1 MKGSHPKVTV
11 VGSLVM
17 DLVFRVGH
25 RPKPGETL
33 LGQEFG
39 MFLGGKGFNQAVACR
54 RLGAETVL
62 VGKVGRDRF
71 GDMFIRKLHAEGMAT
86 RFVHHDDEL
95 GTGVASP
102 TVFPDGNNSI
112 VAVPRAN
119 LALTPEDIDAAEKPI
134 SESDIL
140 MLQFE
145 ANPEASKHAA
155 DIAQRYDTKV
165 LLDPA
170 PVHAECE
177 DIDWPTD
184 YLVPNEVEANMLA
197 ECNSPEEW
205 ARELYNEDLSAVVIS
220 RGRAGALVIDGT
232 GTRDF
237 PGYLIEVIDTTGA
250 GDAFRAGLAVQLAS
264 GRPVDEAV
272 RFANGCGA
280 LACTRMGTEPSMPTA
295 SDAEEFM
302 SQHRPEPVEAER

>member
-39 MFLGGKGFNQAVACR
+39 MFLGGKGFNQAVGCR
-54 RLGAETVL
+54 RLGAEVVL
-62 VGKVGRDRF
+62 VGRVGRDSF
-71 GDMFIRKLHAEGMAT
+71 GDRFIKKLHAEGMAT
-86 RFVHHDDEL
+86 RFVNYDEEL

-112 VAVPRAN
+112 VGIPRAN
-119 LALTPEDIDAAEKPI
+119 MTLSPEDVDAAEKPI
-134 SESDIL
+134 AESDVL

-145 ANPEASKHAA
+145 VNPEASKRAA
-155 DIAQRYDTKV
+155 DIARRYDTTV
-165 LLDPA
+165 VLDPA
-170 PVHAECE
+170 PVHAEC
-177 DIDWPTD
+177 DNIDWPTD
-184 YLVPNEVEANMLA
+184 YLVPNEIEANMLA

-205 ARELYNEDLSAVVIS
+205 ARELYDEDLSAVVIS
-220 RGRAGALVIDGT
+220 RGRAGALVIDSS

-237 PGYLIEVIDTTGA
+237 PGYLIEVTDTTGA
-250 GDAFRAGLAVQLAS
+250 GDAFRAGLAVQLAA

-272 RFANGCGA
+272 RFANGCGGF
-280 LACTRMGTEPSMPTA
+280 ACTRMGAEPSMPAA
-295 SDAEEFM
+295 SDVEEFM
-302 SQHRPEPVEAER
+302 KQHRPEPVEAER